1 MHGRGWRSLCRR
13 YTLGRMGNSE
23 NTESAAAGG
32 MSDALRAALWMITA
46 CAGFACMTGVIRH
59 ISATLPPFE
68 IVFFRNLFGLLA
80 LTPWLMRNG
89 VSSLKTDRLGLYSV
103 RAVTGLVAMMTWF
116 WAVSIVPLADATA
129 LSFTAPMF
137 ATVLAVFFLGETVRL
152 RRWSATLIGFGGAM
166 IILRPGVG
174 ELDPALLIV
183 LVSAAAMSMSGI
195 FVKKLTSTESPAKAV
210 AWSGIMMVPLSFI
223 PALLVWQWP
232 TGEAWAWLVGLGV
245 VATGAHVAMNRAISL
260 SELTAILPYDFTRLP
275 FAALVGFL
283 AFGQTPDIWTWV
295 GAAVI
300 FSSSIYIAQREARLK
315 PDDPL
320 PTAAAAGTARPADIG
335 PDVQAGSAR
344 GGRKAAE

>member
-1 MHGRGWRSLCRR
+1 MHRRGWCKTCLP

-23 NTESAAAGG
+23 KTEAIGAGG
-32 MSDALRAALWMITA
+32 ASDALRAALWMVAA

-59 ISATLPPFE
+59 ISETLPPFE

-89 VSSLKTDRLGLYSV
+89 VSALKTDRLGLYSV
-103 RAVTGLVAMMTWF
+103 RALTGLTAMMTWF

-183 LVSAAAMSMSGI
+183 LISAAAMSMSGI

-210 AWSGIMMVPLSFI
+210 AWSGIMMVPLSFV

-232 TGEAWAWLVGLGV
+232 TGEAWVWLIILGIA
-245 VATGAHVAMNRAISL
+245 ATGSHIAMNRSISL
-260 SELTAILPYDFTRLP
+260 SDITAVLPYDFTRLP
-275 FAALVGFL
+275 FAALVGYL
-283 AFGQTPDIWTWV
+283 AFDQMPDLWTWV

-300 FSSSIYIAQREARLK
+300 FTSSIYIARRESRLR

-320 PTAAAAGTARPADIG
+320 PTAAAAGTARPADVG
-335 PDVQAGSAR
+335 LEVEAGSAR
-344 GGRKAAE
+344 GGRKATE